1 MPTKPLLLPE
11 DPRWLAFCKEY
22 SGSAERFARE
32 VQGIDPSDQQVELFT
47 GVSEFL
53 CVRREETFP
62 R

>member
-1 MPTKPLLLPE
+1 MEST
-11 DPRWLAFCKEY
+11 
-22 SGSAERFARE
+22 
-32 VQGIDPSDQQVELFT
+32 GIYWKSPYAALEKGHQ